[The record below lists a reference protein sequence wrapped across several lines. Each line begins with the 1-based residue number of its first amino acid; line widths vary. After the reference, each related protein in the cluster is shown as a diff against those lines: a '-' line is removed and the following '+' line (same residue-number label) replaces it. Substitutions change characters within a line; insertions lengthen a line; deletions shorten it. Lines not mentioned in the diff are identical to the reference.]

1 MIKTYTTT
9 IKEFTQKY
17 LPAFGDRTWDEAVAD
32 MLEEPTEAEIVDQ
45 LILEYQRT
53 HKFRIPILV
62 GYDDEKDLHT
72 VENGMHRTVAAIL
85 LGEDTI
91 IEYKIFP
98 QENTP
103 EYDEWYAN
111 LEKEKW
117 YDIIISSPDNL
128 TVEEK
133 TESFEYI
140 TDRFR
145 SLKINDNYWLSVDL
159 SSTINGGPTTM
170 LFSYAGNIEE
180 IQKDIINTLQQKT
193 KENEKLSKYIKNIT
207 IQESEDLDEEEN

>member
-1 MIKTYTTT
+1 MIKTYKTTV
-9 IKEFTQKY
+9 KEFTQKY
-17 LPAFGDRTWDEAVAD
+17 APAFGENTWDEAVAA

-45 LILEYQRT
+45 LILEYQRNQG
-53 HKFRIPILV
+53 FRIPNLV
-62 GYDDEKDLHT
+62 GYDDEKDIHT
-72 VENGMHRTVAAIL
+72 IENGMHRTVAAIL
-85 LGEDTI
+85 MGENTP

-98 QENTP
+98 QEDTP

-117 YDIIISSPDNL
+117 YDIIITSPEDL
-128 TVEEK
+128 TSEDK

-140 TDRFR
+140 VDRFR

-159 SSTINGGPTTM
+159 ASTINGGPTTM

-180 IQKDIINTLQQKT
+180 IQQDIINTLKQKT
-193 KENEKLSKYIKNIT
+193 KENEKLSKYIEDIK